1 MIVVV
6 FMDDKLKFTV
16 GGVEISLGRGDVEQK
31 LQGVEPENI
40 REVSVLVNGKRYP
53 VKQALAESTGLLRG
67 NFTSHDAMRVFRKL
81 SLPVGTGPGE
91 DVLTAPERFFTVVK
105 SLNLFDQKEVRG
117 VIGGLVSK
125 KDRDHCFTGI
135 YYRAK
140 ANIESLLSLK
150 YVRDVQA
157 SIMIARSLFELA
169 VDMKLIDV
177 IPDSVKK
184 IAAFSEVEKLKSAR
198 RIVEFKAA
206 HPNPADTS
214 TVHADFIKNNAARI
228 EVEQNTLWPG
238 GKTGPKKVSHWSGL
252 DLRARA
258 LLLKAP
264 FDEIYDL
271 KYTELSWYTH
281 AAGLTGFDLKAE
293 TYPILQA
300 TSFELAARCYVILL
314 TAIIDE
320 FGLSKA
326 DPGIKRHLD
335 YARKVPFTDTD
346 EQVEALHRALMD

>member
-1 MIVVV
+1 VIVVV
-6 FMDDKLKFTV
+6 FMEDKQKFTV
-16 GGVEISLGRGDVEQK
+16 GGVEVLLSREDVEQK
-31 LQGVEPENI
+31 LQGVAPENI

-53 VKQALAESTGLLRG
+53 VKQALAEAAGLLRG

-81 SLPVGTGPGE
+81 ALPVGTGPGE
-91 DVLTAPERFFTVVK
+91 DILTAPERFFTVVK
-105 SLNLFDQKEVRG
+105 SLNAFDQKEVRG
-117 VIGGLVSK
+117 VIGGLVLK

-135 YYRAK
+135 YIRAK

-177 IPDSVKK
+177 TQDAVKK

-214 TVHADFIKNNAARI
+214 TVHADFIMNNAARI
-228 EVEQNTLWPG
+228 EAEQSALWPRA
-238 GKTGPKKVSHWSGL
+238 KKVGHWSGL
-252 DLRARA
+252 DMRSRAI
-258 LLLKAP
+258 LLKEP

-271 KYTELSWYTH
+271 KYSELSWYTH

-300 TSFELAARCYVILL
+300 SSFELAAKCYVILL

-326 DPGIKRHLD
+326 NPGIKRHLD
-335 YARKVPFTDTD
+335 YALKVPFTDTE
-346 EQVEALHRALMD
+346 EQAEALHRVLMG